1 MKKKRS
7 ISVSAALML
16 VMLAVV
22 ATFNIV
28 FFVAAEYYNKRLEG
42 LQVLEQEYK
51 KFKEVA
57 EVVSKSFIGEYDA
70 AKAMDGAMAGY
81 IDGLGDKWSHYYTKE
96 QVEAIQESDKNT
108 YSGIGVTLSADEETP
123 YLITAVAKG
132 GPAEKAGVRPMDV
145 IISVNDKPSESYESR
160 DALVGDV
167 RGEKGTS
174 VKIEVQRG
182 EEKLSF
188 DITRDE
194 IPNECVE
201 TRMLDNGIGLVTIT
215 GFETGVDKEF
225 ETKVTDLVA
234 QGAGALIFDLRFN
247 PGGYV
252 DVMYKMLDLLLPEGL
267 VISMTDHTGS
277 KPVEYFSD
285 AHRIEL
291 PMAVIVNEYSYSAA
305 EFFAAATQE
314 YGVATVVGDHTTGKG
329 YAQNLLI
336 LSDGS
341 GINLS
346 TARYYTPK
354 GASLATTGV
363 TPDVS
368 VSLTEDQMYS
378 FYTLKDAEDSQLQA
392 AIAAVQGH

>member
-1 MKKKRS
+1 MKKKRT

-16 VMLAVV
+16 VLLAAVT
-22 ATFNIV
+22 TFNIV

-42 LQVLEQEYK
+42 IQELESEYK

-57 EVVSKSFIGEYDA
+57 EVVDKSFVGEYDHD
-70 AKAMDGAMAGY
+70 KAMESAMAGY

-108 YSGIGVTLSADEETP
+108 YVGIGVTLSADDATP

-132 GPAEKAGVRPMDV
+132 GPADKAGVRPMDV
-145 IISVNDKPSESYESR
+145 IVSVDGKTSESYETR
-160 DALVGDV
+160 DDLINEV
-167 RGEKGTS
+167 RGEKDTV
-174 VKIEVQRG
+174 VKIGVLRG
-182 EEKLSF
+182 TEQLNF
-188 DITRDE
+188 DITRAE
-194 IPNECVE
+194 IPNECIE
-201 TRMLDNGIGLVTIT
+201 TKLLKNGVGVVTIT
-215 GFETGVDKEF
+215 GFEANVDKEF

-252 DVMYKMLDLLLPEGL
+252 DVMYKMLDMILPEGL
-267 VISMTDHTGS
+267 VISMTDNTG
-277 KPVEYFSD
+277 KTPLEYFSD
-285 AHRIEL
+285 ADRIEL
-291 PMAVIVNEYSYSAA
+291 PMAVIVNEYSFSAA

-314 YGVATVVGDHTTGKG
+314 YGVATIVGDQTTGKG
-329 YAQNLLI
+329 YAQNLLV

-354 GASLATTGV
+354 GVSLATTGV
-363 TPDVS
+363 TPDVA
-368 VSLTEDQMYS
+368 VSLTEEQMYQ
-378 FYTLKDAEDSQLQA
+378 FHTLTEEEDSQLQA
-392 AIAAVQGH
+392 AIAAVAGR